1 MEKEI
6 IDSIKNEKLENLEE
20 LFKILSEK
28 AYAYRKEHNSL
39 VPFNIFPHCLAIG
52 GISSVVEVLIECYDS
67 EKFLGYL
74 LKKREKTESE
84 WQGLYQIPG
93 TIIRLDDSPKTI
105 FERLNKEIW
114 KEGIFTPTPSYFGA
128 EIHNELIRK
137 VIRTNM
143 LYILK
148 ISLDNIPD
156 LFGEWKLFKGDESEI
171 VSHHRDVI
179 NWKEKKAESFVS
191 LPESDAEFVT
201 FQDKTILITG
211 GLGFIGSNLAA
222 RLITLN
228 PKKIILIDCL
238 QNQLGGDL
246 KNISELKA
254 KGNVEFYEED
264 MGNISRIKPLIKE
277 SDIIFDLAGS
287 VKHTGFGE
295 EELKFD
301 LGANFNSHIFFLE
314 ACRQVMIENPTKKLT
329 ILFAGTRDQY
339 GKVLKEDL
347 PIKENYFVRAL
358 TDYQSLD
365 KNATENYYLTLNNVL
380 KEQGFNIKITSVR
393 ITNTYGP
400 RQSTKGGSAI
410 PVFIEKAMKGET
422 IELWGGGEVLRDL
435 NFIDDVVDAFLLLAS
450 SEKTGGE
457 FYNLGCCVGKTNF
470 ENGGI
475 GGNLLTIKQLA
486 ETIVKVVGK
495 GEIKVISYPPE
506 RKVVEPGHFA
516 ADISKIAELGWKP
529 KTSLEEGLRKTIEW
543 YNQREY

>member
-6 IDSIKNEKLENLEE
+6 IDYIKKENLENLEE

-28 AYAYRKEHNSL
+28 TYTYRKEHNSL
-39 VPFNIFPHCLAIG
+39 VPFNIFPSCLAMG

-67 EKFLGYL
+67 GKFLGYL

-93 TIIRLDDSPKTI
+93 TIIRLGDSPKKI

-114 KEGIFTPTPSYFGA
+114 KEGVLENPTYFGT
-128 EIHNELIRK
+128 EVHNELTRK
-137 VIRTNM
+137 VIRTSM
-143 LYILK
+143 LYTLEVPIDE
-148 ISLDNIPD
+148 ISKLS
-156 LFGEWKLFKGDESEI
+156 GEWKLFRGDESEI

-179 NWKEKKAESFVS
+179 NWKEKKVGLFTS
-191 LPESDAEFVT
+191 LPESDAEFVN
-201 FQDKTILITG
+201 FNNKTILITG
-211 GLGFIGSNLAA
+211 GLGFIGSNLTA
-222 RLITLN
+222 RLINLN

-238 QNQLGGDL
+238 KSQLGGDL
-246 KNISELKA
+246 KNIPGLKS
-254 KGNVEFYEED
+254 KGNIEFYEED
-264 MGNISRIKPLIKE
+264 IKNITKIKPLVKE
-277 SDIIFDLAGS
+277 ADIIFDLAGS

-301 LGANFNSHIFFLE
+301 LEANFNSHIFFLE
-314 ACRQVMIENPTKKLT
+314 SCRQVMIENPTKKLT
-329 ILFAGTRDQY
+329 IVFAGTRDQY
-339 GKVLKEDL
+339 GKVLKQDL
-347 PIKENYFVRAL
+347 PIKENFFVKSL

-365 KNATENYYLTLNNVL
+365 KNATENYYMTLNNVL
-380 KEQGFNIKITSVR
+380 REQGLDVKITSVR

-400 RQSTKGGSAI
+400 KQSTRGGSVI

-435 NFIDDVVDAFLLLAS
+435 NFIDDVVDAFLLLAG

-457 FYNLGCCVGKTNF
+457 FYNLGCCIGKTNF

-486 ETIVKVVGK
+486 ETIVKIVGK
-495 GEIKVISYPPE
+495 GEIKIIPYPAE

-529 KTSLEEGLRKTIEW
+529 KTTLEEGLRKTIEW
-543 YNQREY
+543 NKLQG